1 MRFAIGATVALAAAV
16 VRADDASS
24 AEAES
29 STPIS
34 VPKPTF
40 TVSIPSASGR
50 AELTNNVLYSPPPS
64 KHPS

>member
-24 AEAES
+24 AEADAS
-29 STPIS
+29 SSAS

-40 TVSIPSASGR
+40 TVSFT
-50 AELTNNVLYSPPPS
+50 L
-64 KHPS
+64 HPIEALNANSTRIANHS